1 MPTVP
6 PSLLELL
13 RLSETL
19 PAGSLDW
26 YTQEEVQAALDA
38 GLAGQHEHVVRT
50 WLAEKERRPKDE
62 AAEPASRAHWAS
74 TFSRYAIWA
83 AIAGAIVLVALVVLK
98 QR

>member
-1 MPTVP
+1 MGTVP

-13 RLSETL
+13 RLAETL

-26 YTQEEVQAALDA
+26 YTEEEVQAALDA
-38 GLAGQHEHVVRT
+38 GLAGQHEQVVRT
-50 WLAEKERRPKDE
+50 WLAEKAGRAKDE
-62 AAEPASRAHWAS
+62 AAEPSPAHWAR

-83 AIAGAIVLVALVVLK
+83 AIAGAIVLVTLMVFK